1 MILLP
6 PRLHLHDHD
15 KHVKR
20 TPPFPS
26 IVLPSI
32 ISDTSQTSLQLHT
45 FDATLANNSTF
56 FSRLLD
62 DVDKMSKTVH
72 ITSPQH
78 FTQVLS
84 SSRIVV
90 ADFYADWCGPCKA
103 IAPVYEQLSSQLSR
117 PGTITFTKVNTDA
130 QKDIAQTYNITAM
143 PTFMIFKAGR
153 ETKRIRGA
161 DPKALDAAVKQLAQE
176 AGKADE
182 GGPSSAAESS
192 SGGMWL
198 GAATPRNYADIT
210 DSVDFLGLDFLNLDG
225 ETGDKRS
232 IFDSSK
238 PSSLGGKGKDGGK
251 KDWIE
256 SDTDEQLMLFV
267 PFQSSLKLHSLHIT
281 SLPPSDDDDVTRPK
295 TLKFYTNRATV
306 LGFDEADD
314 TPLVQEVEI
323 KESDWDKK
331 TGTAK
336 VELRFVKFQN
346 ISSMVLFV
354 VDGEG
359 DGEKT
364 RIDRVRLFGETGE
377 KRAMGKLEKIGDEQG
392 E

>member
-1 MILLP
+1 M
-6 PRLHLHDHD
+6 
-15 KHVKR
+15 
-20 TPPFPS
+20 
-26 IVLPSI
+26 
-32 ISDTSQTSLQLHT
+32 SQTVL
-45 FDATLANNSTF
+45 
-56 FSRLLD
+56 
-62 DVDKMSKTVH
+62 
-72 ITSPQH
+72 ITSPTH
-78 FTQVLS
+78 FTQVLA

-117 PGTITFTKVNTDA
+117 PGTITFTKINTDN

-182 GGPSSAAESS
+182 DGGAGSAGEGSS
-192 SGGMWL
+192 SGGMWM
-198 GAATPRNYADIT
+198 GVATPRNYSDIT
-210 DSVDFLGLDFLNLDG
+210 DSVDKLGLDFLNLDG
-225 ETGDKRS
+225 EKGDKRT
-232 IFDSSK
+232 IFESSR
-238 PSSLGGKGKDGGK
+238 PSALAGKGAAGGKE
-251 KDWIE
+251 DWIE
-256 SDTDEQLMLFV
+256 SDTDEQLMLYI
-267 PFQSSLKLHSLHIT
+267 PFQASLKLHSLHIT
-281 SLPPSDDDDVTRPK
+281 SIPSNSSADDDEDDETPMRPK
-295 TLKFYTNRATV
+295 TLKLYTNRSHI

-314 TPLVQEVEI
+314 VPATQEIEI
-323 KESDWDKK
+323 KPTDWDAK

-346 ISSMVLFV
+346 ISSLVVFV

-359 DGEKT
+359 VGEKT
-364 RIDRVRLFGETGE
+364 RIDRVRLIGETGE